1 MKKLFLCVFFVL
13 IWSNVSR
20 ANDCVAIEKICLG
33 DSALNHFSKK
43 ELKDNEYSYYDDENF
58 ITSIINSN
66 SKFKTFE
73 TVEIDYNK
81 ADPQYKILYVN
92 GRIFTETVKDCLV
105 KLKEYNNLISNILN
119 VDGKYSKKK
128 NGTDEQGESYVT
140 SYEFNVNNKIV
151 TLECYD
157 WSKRMQSKFVNNF
170 TMSVTTKKF
179 RDFQWGVTTTY

>member
-1 MKKLFLCVFFVL
+1 MLMV
-13 IWSNVSR
+13 
-20 ANDCVAIEKICLG
+20 
-33 DSALNHFSKK
+33 
-43 ELKDNEYSYYDDENF
+43 
-58 ITSIINSN
+58 
-66 SKFKTFE
+66 
-73 TVEIDYNK
+73 
-81 ADPQYKILYVN
+81 
-92 GRIFTETVKDCLV
+92 
-105 KLKEYNNLISNILN
+105 NIL
-119 VDGKYSKKK
+119 KKK